1 MTKHNISISIGGTN
15 LGDNP
20 STTMNVT
27 QWVGDFDDF
36 VALCQK
42 AWLMLTDEPTFLI
55 SCEDEDKYNDIR
67 QVLSDNGF
75 DDGDYVHKVGLLTD
89 SDC

>member
-1 MTKHNISISIGGTN
+1 M
-15 LGDNP
+15 
-20 STTMNVT
+20 T

-42 AWLMLTDEPTFLI
+42 AWLMLTDETSSIISFQDKNEAVDAVNVLKREGFL
-55 SCEDEDKYNDIR
+55 
-67 QVLSDNGF
+67 